1 MDFIKDFEITKEEG
15 SQIKIVGEIL
25 YAELEKERSAALK
38 KLGQNIEMDGF
49 RKGHVPEN
57 ILVEKIGEMTLLSE
71 MAERAMAKVYPEIL
85 KTNTIDAI
93 GYPQI
98 QITKIAKDNPLGF
111 TATVAVLPDIKL
123 PDYKAIASEL
133 NKEKESTDVTDEE
146 LAQQIKDIQRQKAA
160 YERIQ
165 KKAADKAAA
174 EAAKKDLG
182 DVTELPTPESEAAK
196 IHEHNHEGETHVHAD
211 GTIHEGPAHDHE
223 AEDIDLENI
232 EVPELTDEYVKTLGQ
247 PGQFETVEDFKQKLK
262 EHLAVEKERELSAKH
277 RAKVTDAIVAVTEMD
292 LPKVLVDSELGQIKA
307 QMAEDL
313 ARANMKMDEYLTH
326 IKKTE
331 EELLAE
337 WKPAAEK
344 RAKLQLVLNEI
355 AKTEELKADE
365 NEVKAQVDMLM
376 SQYKDA
382 DERRVRVYVTS
393 MLQNEA
399 VMKMLE
405 IQK

>member
-15 SQIKIVGEIL
+15 SQIKIVGEIP